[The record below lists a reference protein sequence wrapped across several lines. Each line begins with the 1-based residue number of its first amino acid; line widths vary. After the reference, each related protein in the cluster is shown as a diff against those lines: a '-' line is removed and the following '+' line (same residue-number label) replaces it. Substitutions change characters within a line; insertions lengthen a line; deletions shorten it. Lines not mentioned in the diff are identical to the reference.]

1 MPRRVSYKEYL
12 LATALTLACRHKPVW
27 SWVRW
32 RYVCACGNELPCRH
46 RHRLPISHRHW
57 PHGPAAEAG
66 GGADAEGGAGGRA
79 RNGGDGG
86 EGGGEGGRP

>member
-12 LATALTLACRHKPVW
+12 LATALTLVCRHKPVR

-57 PHGPAAEAG
+57 PHGPEPEEGAGDRVADRSGDDGAG
-66 GGADAEGGAGGRA
+66 GGAGGK
-79 RNGGDGG
+79 
-86 EGGGEGGRP
+86 P